1 MALILGRHPITTLK
15 KKSFTDTF
23 NEVGVTAPSVFATA
37 FFFFFFFWKDSKIP
51 RKKYVLELLAYI
63 ILTLLAYIMQIY

>member
-1 MALILGRHPITTLK
+1 MALILGRHPITILK

-37 FFFFFFFWKDSKIP
+37 FFFFFEKILKYHGKNMFWSCWH
-51 RKKYVLELLAYI
+51 I

>member
-1 MALILGRHPITTLK
+1 MALILGRHPITILK

-23 NEVGVTAPSVFATA
+23 NEVGVTAPSVFAIP
-37 FFFFFFFWKDSKIP
+37 FFFFFFWKDSKIP